1 MSKFHIE
8 GDWYIVP
15 DQYSWNLARRA
26 KTPNKKS
33 EWAEMA
39 FHPSVEAALRHYL
52 RLKQAE
58 TAGKAQ
64 DGTLKDLIDNLSA
77 ERNRLSAV
85 LKSAFSQAIDCELM
99 PNPELDTEEE
109 ET

>member
-33 EWAEMA
+33 EWAEMT

-85 LKSAFSQAIDCELM
+85 LKSAFSQAIDFALM
-99 PNPELDTEEE
+99 PNPEPDTEEE

>member
-26 KTPNKKS
+26 KKPTDKS
-33 EWAEMA
+33 EWAEMTY
-39 FHPSVEAALRHYL
+39 HSSVEAALRHYL

-64 DGTLKDLIDNLSA
+64 DGTLKDLIDNLTA
-77 ERNRLSAV
+77 ERNRLSEA
-85 LKSAFSQAIDCELM
+85 LRNAFSQAIDFALM
-99 PNPELDTEEE
+99 PSPKPDPEEE
-109 ET
+109 EE